1 MVFKR
6 YKKQLLQLLKLVV
19 TIWAIYFVTTKI
31 DMREAWLYLSNA
43 SISLLLV
50 AILLY
55 ALSKLMSAL
64 RLNLYF
70 REIGIEIGEIKNIK
84 FYLLGMFYNLF
95 LPGGIGGD
103 GYKIYLIHKQLN
115 MPTKLTT
122 AGVLLDRL
130 NGMTAILYILPMT
143 VYFTPLPE
151 WSRWLAPLV
160 VVSGYAT
167 YRFLGSIIFPSFKR
181 AEPYTTFYSILLQTM
196 QVLAIYVIL
205 KSLGVQE
212 SYSEYTILF
221 LISSLV
227 SVLPISV
234 GGVGIREMVFLAGS
248 NYFGLNP
255 AVSVMVSF
263 VFYLINAAVSLV
275 GVYYH
280 IGEFSLVES
289 KSSSK

>member
-1 MVFKR
+1 MSIIR
-6 YKKQLLQLLKLVV
+6 YKKQLFQLLKIVV

-31 DMREAWLYLSNA
+31 DMREAWLYISNA
-43 SISLLLV
+43 SFPLLLL

-55 ALSKLMSAL
+55 ALSKLLSAL

-70 REIGIEIGEIKNIK
+70 REIGIEIDEIKNIK

-103 GYKIYLIHKQLN
+103 GYKIYLINKQLG
-115 MPTKLTT
+115 MSTKLTT

-151 WSRWLAPLV
+151 WTKWVAPLV
-160 VVSGYAT
+160 IILGYAI
-167 YRFLGSIIFPSFKR
+167 YRFFGSIFFPSFTR
-181 AEPYTTFYSILLQTM
+181 AEPNTTIYSVILQSM
-196 QVLAIYVIL
+196 QVLSVYVIL
-205 KSLGVQE
+205 MSLGVQG

-221 LISSLV
+221 LVSSLV

-234 GGVGIREMVFLAGS
+234 GGMGIREMVFLAGS

-255 AVSVMVSF
+255 AISVMVSF
-263 VFYLINAAVSLV
+263 VFYLINALVSLS
-275 GVYYH
+275 GIYFH
-280 IGEFSLVES
+280 IGEFSLVKS
-289 KSSSK
+289 KFSSK